1 MNLRMHDKKYMLI
14 LLITAA
20 LIIAAAVVF
29 FTISRKA
36 RTGTMD
42 EQIMDTQPGDVRSIA
57 NGELIGVF
65 ADKEEAEAAAKLYN
79 IRLKSFDGRVAV
91 FEADTSADIQ
101 KLIEDGKAK
110 GWPELSINFRREL
123 Y

>member
-1 MNLRMHDKKYMLI
+1 MHDKKYMLI

-36 RTGTMD
+36 RTGTME
-42 EQIMDTQPGDVRSIA
+42 EQIMDTQPDDIRSIA